1 MLSIAYIPWSA
12 LCISN
17 KTSSDT
23 SLVYVH
29 FGPPPSFYQ
38 NVFVSHCCHIVST
51 SEQQWTFRRS
61 RLKIR
66 WTIKELTQ
74 GRWNTDLFIYFVML
88 WYGLTRK
95 GCGHGEGGW
104 GWGGGRNFK
113 RHISFANTRLLFVFN
128 IVWYIFWN
136 HGFQARNIVE
146 YTIQISLTIDRF
158 LIRFSISTSKV
169 WFSFWVHV
177 LSIII
182 IVYRILYFWFISDLG
197 TKYDEK

>member
-1 MLSIAYIPWSA
+1 MPWSA

-17 KTSSDT
+17 KTLSDT

-74 GRWNTDLFIYFVML
+74 GRWNTDMFIYFVML
-88 WYGLTRK
+88 LYGLTRK

-113 RHISFANTRLLFVFN
+113 RHIIFANTRLLFVFN

-169 WFSFWVHV
+169 WFSF
-177 LSIII
+177 
-182 IVYRILYFWFISDLG
+182 
-197 TKYDEK
+197 

>member
-1 MLSIAYIPWSA
+1 MPWSA

-17 KTSSDT
+17 KTLSDT

-66 WTIKELTQ
+66 WTIKELTH
-74 GRWNTDLFIYFVML
+74 GRWNTDMFIYFVML
-88 WYGLTRK
+88 LYGLTRK

>member
-1 MLSIAYIPWSA
+1 MPWSA

-17 KTSSDT
+17 KTLSDT

-29 FGPPPSFYQ
+29 FGRLPSIKTFLYLIVAISCLLL
-38 NVFVSHCCHIVST
+38 NNNELLEDLGSKFVG
-51 SEQQWTFRRS
+51 Q
-61 RLKIR
+61 
-66 WTIKELTQ
+66 LTQ
-74 GRWNTDLFIYFVML
+74 GRWNTDMFIYFVML

>member
-1 MLSIAYIPWSA
+1 MPWSA

-17 KTSSDT
+17 KTLSDT

-95 GCGHGEGGW
+95 GCGQGEGG
-104 GWGGGRNFK
+104 GVGVVRGRTFK
-113 RHISFANTRLLFVFN
+113 RHIIFANTRLLFVFN

-146 YTIQISLTIDRF
+146 YAIQISLTIDRF